1 MPMIET
7 KPDALAFTYARSFFM
22 LADSKGGR
30 ALIEDVLGQ
39 LEEILDLAFADKKF
53 GEFLASRTLSVKD
66 RSGALQR
73 IFKGRVD
80 DLTLQFL
87 QVLNRKGRLQ
97 HLAGITAAFD
107 SLVQEKFGR
116 VEIDVITAET
126 IPPEALNALRSR
138 LATALKKEVI
148 AHPYVDPSMIG
159 GVKLKIGDQLV
170 DGSVATQL
178 RRIRDRLEVEGLGA
192 LRARADRVVGE

>member
-7 KPDALAFTYARSFFM
+7 KPDALAFTYARSFFF
-22 LADSKGGR
+22 LAEGKGGR
-30 ALIEDVLGQ
+30 ALIEEVLGQ
-39 LEEILDLAFADKKF
+39 LEDILDLAFADKKF
-53 GEFLASRTLSVKD
+53 GEFLSSRALGMKD
-66 RSGALQR
+66 RAGSLER

-80 DLTLQFL
+80 DLTYQFL
-87 QVLNRKGRLQ
+87 QILNRKGRLQ

-107 SLVQEKFGR
+107 SLVQAKFGR
-116 VEIDVITAET
+116 IEVDVITAES
-126 IPPEALNALRSR
+126 IPPDALNSLRQR

-170 DGSVATQL
+170 DGSIATQL
-178 RRIRDRLEVEGLGA
+178 RRIRDRLEVEGLGM
-192 LRARADRVVGE
+192 LRSRADRIVGE